1 MAKLSTGGFVVLPG
15 GFGTFEELFEM
26 VTWNQ
31 VGDRTV
37 GQRAARGLDV
47 RSTSGRIV
55 LTTNRSACTSSLS
68 LS

>member
-31 VGDRTV
+31 VGDRTA

-47 RSTSGRIV
+47 RC
-55 LTTNRSACTSSLS
+55 L
-68 LS
+68 

>member
-31 VGDRTV
+31 VGDRTA
-37 GQRAARGLDV
+37 GQRAARGLHLDV
-47 RSTSGRIV
+47 NDFLGWPV
-55 LTTNRSACTSSLS
+55 LGAD
-68 LS
+68 